1 MCIFR
6 LCVFSDYVYFMSSA
20 VVLFGLLVF
29 LRGCFSKS
37 VLSERAAMMFFADA
51 LQIAFLLGV
60 SIISVFVLLVWHR
73 KQRAVTVS

>member
-1 MCIFR
+1 M
-6 LCVFSDYVYFMSSA
+6 YFVGSF

-37 VLSERAAMMFFADA
+37 VLSKRAAMMSVADA
-51 LQIAFLLGV
+51 LQMAFLLGV